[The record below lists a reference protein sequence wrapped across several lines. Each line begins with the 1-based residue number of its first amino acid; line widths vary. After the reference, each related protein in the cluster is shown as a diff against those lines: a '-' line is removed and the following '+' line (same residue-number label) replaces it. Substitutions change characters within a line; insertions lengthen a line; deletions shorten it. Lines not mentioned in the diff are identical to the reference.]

1 MRMTTKLLALLTAL
15 SYSALSS
22 AEQQPLTL
30 SQALQRTL
38 QYDVALQAYPY
49 NLRMA
54 EAEQLQ
60 ANIKPNPELNVSLE
74 NVLGTGESRGISG
87 AELTLSLSQQI
98 ELGEKRQRRIELAQH
113 QSQLQQDNYEVARVD
128 ALSATAAYYIQLLK
142 LQHLQQ
148 WAADKLQ
155 REQDLL
161 STAELRSQAG
171 NLLDADISRIK
182 LRLIRSKIELA
193 DINQAIQSLRYQ
205 LAARWNNS
213 PDFSQVTGDL
223 SRLPLV
229 PVLSKLQQQLQTSPA
244 LQRYVTL
251 QRVAQSQLRL
261 IEANSKAD
269 IKLSAGVRR
278 HEALNDTALVF
289 GFSMPLTLSDPNA
302 GLRRSHVAEQEL
314 LAIQQ
319 QASTIA
325 LNLLVQ
331 QQWLTLEQ
339 LRSSVQAIQSQ
350 LLPEALT
357 LRQLSL
363 NSYQQGQIDLLSVL
377 SAEEELAQASKD
389 LIQSQARFHLTLLEL
404 ERLTGQPMIM
414 TSTKPVVMLE
424 KTNV

>member
-1 MRMTTKLLALLTAL
+1 
-15 SYSALSS
+15 
-22 AEQQPLTL
+22 
-30 SQALQRTL
+30 
-38 QYDVALQAYPY
+38 
-49 NLRMA
+49 
-54 EAEQLQ
+54 
-60 ANIKPNPELNVSLE
+60 
-74 NVLGTGESRGISG
+74 
-87 AELTLSLSQQI
+87 
-98 ELGEKRQRRIELAQH
+98 
-113 QSQLQQDNYEVARVD
+113 
-128 ALSATAAYYIQLLK
+128 
-142 LQHLQQ
+142 
-148 WAADKLQ
+148 
-155 REQDLL
+155 
-161 STAELRSQAG
+161 
-171 NLLDADISRIK
+171 
-182 LRLIRSKIELA
+182 
-193 DINQAIQSLRYQ
+193 
-205 LAARWNNS
+205 
-213 PDFSQVTGDL
+213 
-223 SRLPLV
+223 
-229 PVLSKLQQQLQTSPA
+229 
-244 LQRYVTL
+244 L

-389 LIQSQARFHLTLLEL
+389 LIESQARFHLTLLEL

-424 KTNV
+424 NTNV